1 MWLRKGYLA
10 FHRRVNAWMLNYG
23 ITADQFVVLRVVGRE
38 PGITQ
43 IEIVKRTA
51 SDPNTVAAI
60 LRLLEQRFGSASAA
74 RPRSTSPLCVSD
86 GRWQQLTAAHVQRFG
101 TVAGGESRLLNGQQE
116 PPEPACATACL
127 RDILRAIG

>member
-1 MWLRKGYLA
+1 
-10 FHRRVNAWMLNYG
+10 MLIYG

-60 LRLLEQRFGSASAA
+60 LRLLEQRDLV
-74 RPRSTSPLCVSD
+74 RRQP
-86 GRWQQLTAAHVQRFG
+86 H
-101 TVAGGESRLLNGQQE
+101 
-116 PPEPACATACL
+116 
-127 RDILRAIG
+127 AITF